1 MQRRQR
7 VGCLLFEGDNIMLIV
22 SREASQNARVT
33 PIGCWAIL
41 SAPHDIF
48 GHFNGG
54 GCLMKL
60 PDASISVPPLKGRQM
75 PRNLAL

>member
-1 MQRRQR
+1 
-7 VGCLLFEGDNIMLIV
+7 MLIV

-41 SAPHDIF
+41 SALHDIL

-54 GCLMKL
+54 GCLMKP
-60 PDASISVPPLKGRQM
+60 PDASISVPPLKAVNAAQFGAVISHR
-75 PRNLAL
+75 RL